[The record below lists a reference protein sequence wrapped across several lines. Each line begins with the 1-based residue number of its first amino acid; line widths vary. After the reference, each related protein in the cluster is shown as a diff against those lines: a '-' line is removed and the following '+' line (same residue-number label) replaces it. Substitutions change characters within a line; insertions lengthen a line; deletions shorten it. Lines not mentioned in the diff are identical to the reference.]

1 MTIGRWYDEL
11 AVGETWSR
19 EVAITTAHLDIG
31 AEYVQDFHPLHVDEA
46 FAARS
51 RFGSRILHGMLT
63 SALMGGP
70 VGAHFHATAI
80 AYLEHNARFLAPVK
94 PGDTLTIEWVVD
106 RLVDKPHHGGG
117 IVEMS
122 GSATNQ
128 DGVVAARASGKIM
141 EASRQT
147 TSRCIGGPRA
157 SRATAPRP

>member
-11 AVGETWSR
+11 AVGDTWSR

-31 AEYVQDFHPLHVDEA
+31 AEYVQDFHPLHVDEE
-46 FAARS
+46 FARKS

-70 VGAHFHATAI
+70 VGAHFYATAL

-128 DGVVAARASGKIM
+128 DGVVAARATGKIM
-141 EASRQT
+141 VASRQK
-147 TSRCIGGPRA
+147 TSG
-157 SRATAPRP
+157 